1 MWSVLQL
8 LQAFIV
14 AVLAAWLTSFFA
26 LNRSRREKVWDRKAA
41 AYTAIFEA
49 LFNMG
54 SWFDRHMDALE
65 RDHEIPSEMQT
76 TMSQEYQ
83 VAKTSLQ
90 RRLVG
95 ESWLLPEQSR
105 FLLDN
110 LVSDLTMSD
119 LTDWFQVLDHGQLL
133 IAECSGELRTLVRRD
148 LSLERR
154 QRSLR
159 VLPWARPPE

>member
-8 LQAFIV
+8 FQAFLV

-26 LNRSRREKVWDRKAA
+26 LHRFRREKVWDRKAA

-54 SWFDRHMDALE
+54 NWFDRHMDALE
-65 RDHEIPSEMQT
+65 RNHEIPSEMQASMT
-76 TMSQEYQ
+76 QEYQ

-95 ESWLLPEQSR
+95 ESWLLPEQPR
-105 FLLDN
+105 LLLEN
-110 LVSDLTMSD
+110 LIDDLRMSD
-119 LTDWFQVLDHGQLL
+119 VTDWFQVLDHGQYL
-133 IAECSGELRTLVRRD
+133 IAECSSKLRGLVRRD
-148 LSLERR
+148 LSLEDR
-154 QRSLR
+154 QRL
-159 VLPWARPPE
+159 LPGMPRAWLP